1 MVDLIT
7 RKLRPYGVAC
17 RPDLMKE
24 DSLPLIESS
33 HQHHAVQSFWAAN
46 ARKLALL
53 LVLLSS
59 GCLGLGVKFWLENK
73 ETSISLDQMI
83 GSHEVQP
90 VQ

>member
-1 MVDLIT
+1 
-7 RKLRPYGVAC
+7 
-17 RPDLMKE
+17 MKE
-24 DSLPLIESS
+24 DSLPLTDST
-33 HQHHAVQSFWAAN
+33 HQHHAVQSFWAAS

-73 ETSISLDQMI
+73 ETSISLDRMI
-83 GSHEVQP
+83 GSHEVQA